1 MWQLVD
7 AGRLADGVGER
18 LQIVSLRY
26 RRGELPRVAN
36 HVPATGHGEP
46 HGMLLAQI
54 VGVRF
59 SEGGERPDNG
69 G

>member
-1 MWQLVD
+1 MRQLVD
-7 AGRLADGVGER
+7 AGRFADGVGER
-18 LQIVSLRY
+18 LQIVSLRD

-36 HVPATGHGEP
+36 HVPAAGHGEP

-59 SEGGERPDNG
+59 SEGGERPDDG

>member
-1 MWQLVD
+1 MRKLVD
-7 AGRLADGVGER
+7 PGRLTDGVGER
-18 LQIVSLRY
+18 LQIVSLRD

-36 HVPATGHGEP
+36 HVPAPGHGEP

-59 SEGGERPDNG
+59 SEGGERPDDG

>member
-1 MWQLVD
+1 MRQLVD

-26 RRGELPRVAN
+26 RRGELPCMAK
-36 HVPATGHGEP
+36 HVPAAGHGQP

-59 SEGGERPDNG
+59 SEGGERPDDG